1 MGVRGV
7 SRRHEESGW
16 GVTNPLVVD
25 DDDEGRGKG
34 ASCGDVVARDAAG
47 LRNEGTRIKLS
58 LSVGLAR
65 KLSGKSISGR
75 GLLLRGVRRKGLN
88 LTAVGLDLT
97 ALASGLTVDT
107 PRNGKA
113 F

>member
-16 GVTNPLVVD
+16 GVMNPLVVD
-25 DDDEGRGKG
+25 DDGRGNG

-75 GLLLRGVRRKGLN
+75 GLLLRGVRRKGLG